1 MKLDLVKSELGV
13 EWLSSIEFPF
23 DDFCIS
29 VSQDMFLKNVKSL
42 PLEEI
47 RSLALNYLGIDKKMF
62 EKDLKREVESNA
74 YSSVDVDIEK

>member
-1 MKLDLVKSELGV
+1 M
-13 EWLSSIEFPF
+13 SSIEFPF
-23 DDFCIS
+23 DDFCLS
-29 VSQDMFLKNVKSL
+29 VSQEMYLKKVKSL
-42 PLEEI
+42 PLEDI

>member
-1 MKLDLVKSELGV
+1 MY
-13 EWLSSIEFPF
+13 
-23 DDFCIS
+23 
-29 VSQDMFLKNVKSL
+29 LKKVKSL
-42 PLEEI
+42 PLEDI

>member
-13 EWLSSIEFPF
+13 ELLSSIEFPF
-23 DDFCIS
+23 DDFCLS
-29 VSQDMFLKNVKSL
+29 VSQEMYLKKLKSL
-42 PLEEI
+42 PLEDI

-74 YSSVDVDIEK
+74 HSSFDVDIEK